1 MTNDR
6 RGEAGLSLVEALVAI
21 VIFAAAAAAASSMLT
36 QAFVASDSANL
47 RQHAVALAE
56 STVEE
61 LRATP
66 YDELAGFMATDSTV
80 GTPFTI
86 TAAVTRDRPVAN
98 MSEITATVRWNDR
111 GRTKSYV
118 ARTIYTSLER

>member
-1 MTNDR
+1 MRNR
-6 RGEAGLSLVEALVAI
+6 EREAGLSLVEALVAI
-21 VIFAAAAAAASSMLT
+21 VIFAAAAAAAGSMLT

-66 YDELAGFMATDSTV
+66 YDDLAGFMATDSAI